1 MKKAFLPWAMAL
13 LSVAA
18 ISTPAGASDKS
29 AQATTVETLVK
40 SSTSWD
46 GATLPAYP
54 AGQPEVT
61 LLRITIPAGQKL
73 PIHTHPVI
81 NVGLLLKGELTVQ
94 TEAGKTL
101 VLRAGDPIVET
112 VNTWHHGQNTGAE
125 PAEIVVFYAGARGQP
140 ITQAR

>member
-1 MKKAFLPWAMAL
+1 MHRIVLPLSVAL

-18 ISTPAGASDKS
+18 ISTPAGASDKYG
-29 AQATTVETLVK
+29 QPTTVETLAK

-54 AGQPEVT
+54 TGQPEVT

-73 PIHTHPVI
+73 PVHTHPVI

-94 TEAGKTL
+94 TEDGKTL

-112 VNTWHHGQNTGAE
+112 VDTWHHGQNTGTE
-125 PAEIVVFYAGARGQP
+125 PAEIVVFYAGTQGQP
-140 ITQAR
+140 VTLAR

>member
-1 MKKAFLPWAMAL
+1 MHRIVLPLSVAL

-18 ISTPAGASDKS
+18 ISTPAGASDKYG
-29 AQATTVETLVK
+29 QTTTVETLAK

-73 PIHTHPVI
+73 PVHTHPVI

-94 TEAGKTL
+94 TEDGKTL

-112 VNTWHHGQNTGAE
+112 VDTWHHGQNTGTE
-125 PAEIVVFYAGARGQP
+125 PAEIVVFYAGTQGQP
-140 ITQAR
+140 VTLAR

>member
-1 MKKAFLPWAMAL
+1 MNKIVLPLAVTL

-18 ISTPAGASDKS
+18 ISTPAGASDKYG
-29 AQATTVETLVK
+29 QTTTVETLAK

-73 PIHTHPVI
+73 PVHTHPVI

-94 TEAGKTL
+94 TEDGKTL

-112 VNTWHHGQNTGAE
+112 VNTWHHGQNTGTE
-125 PAEIVVFYAGARGQP
+125 PAVIVVFYAGTQGQP